1 MSAQSRIA
9 SVAISVHSVVENVTQ
24 SHIILIS
31 VASTQPVANPR
42 SFFPNQLSQK
52 TDLLLNLLIM
62 LVQAALA

>member
-42 SFFPNQLSQK
+42 SFFSK
-52 TDLLLNLLIM
+52 SAIAEDG
-62 LVQAALA
+62 LVA